1 MVMVPLSLLLGSGVF
16 FKEIK
21 EMTIKFDSRNYRKHG
36 DKNKELINKS
46 LSECGA
52 GRSILIDAN
61 DEIIA
66 GNGVYE
72 QAKALNIPVK
82 VIETDGSELVVV
94 KRTDLDTDDERR
106 KRLAVMDNSASDSS
120 EFDLELL
127 KDDFGV
133 FELQEMGIEVS
144 EPSSELVDETDI
156 DIENCKIKLVF
167 NYKDSRDII
176 DRFINE
182 MFAKYPD
189 LLEKVEIND

>member
-1 MVMVPLSLLLGSGVF
+1 M
-16 FKEIK
+16 
-21 EMTIKFDSRNYRKHG
+21 IKFDARNYRKHG

-72 QAKALNIPVK
+72 QAQALNIPVK

-127 KDDFGV
+127 KDDFEV

-167 NYKDSRDII
+167 NYKDSRDVI

>member
-1 MVMVPLSLLLGSGVF
+1 
-16 FKEIK
+16 
-21 EMTIKFDSRNYRKHG
+21 MTIKFDSRNYRKHG

-127 KDDFGV
+127 SMDFEV
-133 FELQEMGIEVS
+133 PDLQEMGIEIPDITV
-144 EPSSELVDETDI
+144 EEDEVKDETV
-156 DIENCKIKLVF
+156 NKKLL
-167 NYKDSRDII
+167 RCPECGH
-176 DRFINE
+176 INE
-182 MFAKYPD
+182 
-189 LLEKVEIND
+189 EKAFKTYVEFGDEDSE

>member
-1 MVMVPLSLLLGSGVF
+1 M
-16 FKEIK
+16 
-21 EMTIKFDSRNYRKHG
+21 IKFDARNYRKHG
-36 DKNKELINKS
+36 DKNKELINRS

-72 QAKALNIPVK
+72 QAQALNIPVK

-120 EFDLELL
+120 VFDLELL
-127 KDDFGV
+127 SMDFEV
-133 FELQEMGIEVS
+133 PDLQEMGISFDGFECEADMPELKSGDKEPFQQMTFTLADEQAEIIKEALSKAKSSTNFDFVERYGNENSNGNGLFLIVS
-144 EPSSELVDETDI
+144 EWL
-156 DIENCKIKLVF
+156 NG
-167 NYKDSRDII
+167 
-176 DRFINE
+176 
-182 MFAKYPD
+182 
-189 LLEKVEIND
+189 